1 MRKDVQ
7 YLGKTIGEILW
18 ETDGYGVQVSL
29 DCEIPG
35 DPLLLLRCYGQ
46 TETTPFLIGLPEPL
60 HGRLKLKRRLSRET
74 LKEAGCLETPPTVFY
89 LSENGAASAIP
100 TGQSASLKSISE
112 PPAPRES
119 PKTVPE
125 RPASKEPPKTVPEQP
140 ASKEPPK
147 TVSEPS
153 ASALTDSAPVTET
166 PLYTGD
172 DILDELLTHG
182 DITGVVCGETIILR
196 CPFLPDQPFA
206 LAPAFV
212 LCAVRDGEAILRW
225 HPDTKI
231 KN

>member
-7 YLGKTIGEILW
+7 YLGETVGEILW
-18 ETDGYGVQVSL
+18 ETDHYGVQVSL
-29 DCEIPG
+29 DCAIPG
-35 DPLLLLRCYGQ
+35 NPLLLLRCYGQ

-89 LSENGAASAIP
+89 LSENGAAP
-100 TGQSASLKSISE
+100 TVSKEQPAPLEGASE
-112 PPAPRES
+112 PPAPE
-119 PKTVPE
+119 
-125 RPASKEPPKTVPEQP
+125 EPSE
-140 ASKEPPK
+140 
-147 TVSEPS
+147 TVSQPS
-153 ASALTDSAPVTET
+153 APEATNSVPVAET

-172 DILDELLTHG
+172 DILDELLTRG
-182 DITGVVCGETIILR
+182 DIAGAVCGKTIILR

-225 HPDTKI
+225 RPDTETKS
-231 KN
+231 